1 MEEEKIFS
9 QASFRGGGGGG
20 GGGFGS
26 LGKLGQQPHKK
37 VDFDFFFFC
46 RVRSTVGALLT
57 DESFSLSFSLS
68 FLWASK

>member
-37 VDFDFFFFC
+37 VDFDFFFFFFC
-46 RVRSTVGALLT
+46 RVRSTDGALLT
-57 DESFSLSFSLS
+57 DESF
-68 FLWASK
+68 